1 MELIRSFHGRG
12 QHLIQIFQ
20 SSKERLTLGIQ
31 GTYPEHLT
39 EIVKDKSE
47 VRHSVNEMQTRPWIR
62 HYFLTQALRDNQHG
76 DDIVAR
82 DANLIAI
89 FKTTIP
95 LSENSFGESGLHAW
109 RMFLDNA
116 YRESDASWYGGIRK
130 VLVRDRYFAAIEQLE
145 LEIPISN
152 PQRVLQFTD
161 HMRVLRR
168 YPRVPV
174 KLFFAIPGNEKET
187 IVSILRQSV
196 RENPTNM
203 DLALLAFAFFKAWNR
218 EMEFLDLAQQT
229 ERKDLEEW
237 YHWVEGNLAKLGELK
252 RAAGDHTSV
261 FHIFERAQMSP
272 AELKELGDWFLKEN
286 EFKCAY
292 HYYYRAKEYETAL
305 DLLQNISIKEFADL
319 TNLRRVA
326 AGQKPYDFHADA
338 TKINSLY
345 QEETE
350 TLRGFARIRA
360 AESYKQVVR
369 NARQQFDRETIEMK
383 YAFGELSEDEYQRLI
398 RQISERKQ

>member
-1 MELIRSFHGRG
+1 MIR
-12 QHLIQIFQ
+12 IFQ
-20 SSKERLTLGIQ
+20 SSSERLTLGLQ

-47 VRHSVNEMQTRPWIR
+47 VRHPVNELLTRPWIR
-62 HYFLTQALRDNQHG
+62 HYFLTQALRENQHG
-76 DDIVAR
+76 DDTVTR
-82 DANLIAI
+82 DANLIAL

-95 LSENSFGESGLHAW
+95 LSENSFNESSLSAW
-109 RMFLDNA
+109 RMVLDNA
-116 YRESDASWYGGIRK
+116 YRESDTPWYSGIRK
-130 VLVRDRYFAAIEQLE
+130 VLVRDRFFAAIEQLE
-145 LEIPISN
+145 LEIPLSN
-152 PQRVLQFTD
+152 PQRVLHFSD
-161 HMRVLRR
+161 HTRVLRR

-174 KLFFAIPGNEKET
+174 KLLFAIPGNEKET
-187 IVSILRQSV
+187 IISILRQSV
-196 RENPTNM
+196 RENPHNM
-203 DLALLAFAFFKAWNR
+203 DLALLAYAFFKAWNR
-218 EMEFLDLAQQT
+218 ESEFLDLAQQS

-237 YHWVEGNLAKLGELK
+237 YHWVEGNLARLGELK
-252 RAAGDHTSV
+252 RAAGDHMSV

-292 HYYYRAKEYETAL
+292 HYYYKAREYEAAL

-319 TNLRRVA
+319 TNLRRA
-326 AGQKPYDFHADA
+326 ARSEKPYDFHADSA
-338 TKINSLY
+338 KINSLY

-369 NARQQFDRETIEMK
+369 SARQQFDRETLEMK

-398 RQISERKQ
+398 RRISERKQ